1 MGKYFTKNAYSP
13 INRTQYI
20 GAQRAEKSRETDQI
34 PRRPNRRVRRQE
46 GRKCRECGTVLSK
59 QRGYVIDRINQNRL
73 CLRCHRTT
81 KRKGEVQAGN
91 LNRGDKK

>member
-34 PRRPNRRVRRQE
+34 PRSPNCQVREQE
-46 GRKCRECGTVLSK
+46 GRKCGECGTVLKDK
-59 QRGYVIDRINQNRL
+59 QEYIIDWINQDLQAL
-73 CLRCHRTT
+73 CIGCHCTT
-81 KRKGEVQAGN
+81 RKKRNAS
-91 LNRGDKK
+91 

>member
-1 MGKYFTKNAYSP
+1 MNRYFTKNAYSP

-20 GAQRAEKSRETDQI
+20 GAQRG

-73 CLRCHRTT
+73 CLRCYRTT
-81 KRKGEVQAGN
+81 RRKKGSAG
-91 LNRGDKK
+91 RKPK